1 MLLFPILSID
11 IYYPSRLLSYWTP
24 ANIVISPINQH
35 IFMVDMSFNRVLH
48 LSPEAIYIS
57 TLNLPIEQSKFYSPL
72 KLTIDLAGYLYV
84 ATGAYSSLAMIYKYR
99 TTNDQLIKNISLPFY
114 VPTALTISPINGDI
128 YVATTDTKDTSIY
141 VLNKNGEQINK
152 FNTSNFSPPLS
163 QPTALTMDKTA
174 ERLYVA
180 DRNDSTTGRI
190 FVINSQTGR
199 QLQVYINSNIYRP
212 TAVIVD
218 VNLNVYVAD
227 MATNCIIA
235 LTSNGTLIRTY
246 TNSLYNPQGLTF
258 APYASLLLSDT
269 LNNRLVLFDVIS
281 AKVLQIYSS
290 HDPVL
295 IAPRLVALLNSGDI
309 YVNSLT
315 DDIAYNILKKLTIT
329 NSSANVTQIINPKPH
344 FGFPVGL
351 ALDTKNQ
358 IYVTD
363 ADIPYGYI
371 HMFASNGTEIGRIYT
386 NNPPLKNPHG
396 IATDLQGNLYVADSG
411 NVRVIKLLI
420 NGTIIQNYQTTP
432 PLQYVYDVKHI
443 VPDRV
448 IGLILSNDEDT
459 PGLAELFLTYFQIN
473 QFTYLQSL
481 TLFDIG
487 PHLWENII
495 QNMVEL
501 KNLHSFFY
509 TQPSRTNSWI
519 SDITGNDIGQLDS
532 RLFNIYVDIVK
543 HISSVATQLKS
554 LATKFELNDSTTQ
567 FIYPLTQLKRL
578 VLEIEGSNISINQLE
593 EMMSNLPR
601 LKHLILIANCN
612 RDVVNGQRWQMI
624 LQHLITFNFMF
635 YLSVS
640 LESQDLDSFR
650 TSFWLEEKH
659 WFVACG
665 RKNLY
670 SVPHFYQTTAD
681 EDFQFPLCST
691 VSDNIIFYETIN
703 RLTLSSISNNTNHY
717 FPHVQTL
724 VSYNDYYILMST
736 INDTTCN

>member
-1 MLLFPILSID
+1 MVLIILILSMLLFPILGID
-11 IYYPSRLLSYWTP
+11 IHYPSRLLSYWTP

-35 IFMVDMSFNRVLH
+35 IFMVDMSFNRILH
-48 LSPEAIYIS
+48 LSPDAMYIS
-57 TLNLPIEQSKFYSPL
+57 TLNLPIEHSKFYSPL

-114 VPTALTISPINGDI
+114 VPTALTVSPINGDI

-152 FNTSNFSPPLS
+152 FNASNFSPPLG

-258 APYASLLLSDT
+258 APYANLLLSDT

-358 IYVTD
+358 VYVTD

-371 HMFASNGTEIGRIYT
+371 HMFASNGTEIGKIYT
-386 NNPPLKNPHG
+386 NNPPLKHPHG

-411 NVRVIKLLI
+411 NVRVIKLSI

-432 PLQYVYDVKHI
+432 PLQYVYDVKVRDDGI
-443 VPDRV
+443 VYISDSECACIYQLTNDGKQLAV
-448 IGLILSNDEDT
+448 IKLETQQRLVNLLI
-459 PGLAELFLTYFQIN
+459 
-473 QFTYLQSL
+473 
-481 TLFDIG
+481 TLF
-487 PHLWENII
+487 
-495 QNMVEL
+495 
-501 KNLHSFFY
+501 
-509 TQPSRTNSWI
+509 PSAAS
-519 SDITGNDIGQLDS
+519 SDPDL
-532 RLFNIYVDIVK
+532 
-543 HISSVATQLKS
+543 
-554 LATKFELNDSTTQ
+554 
-567 FIYPLTQLKRL
+567 L
-578 VLEIEGSNISINQLE
+578 VTMTDPFSPQVNRYASNGT
-593 EMMSNLPR
+593 
-601 LKHLILIANCN
+601 LIAAYTIPISASTSWTPYASVIDEK
-612 RDVVNGQRWQMI
+612 RRWLIVVESGGRI
-624 LQHLITFNFMF
+624 MF
-635 YLSVS
+635 F
-640 LESQDLDSFR
+640 DL
-650 TSFWLEEKH
+650 
-659 WFVACG
+659 
-665 RKNLY
+665 
-670 SVPHFYQTTAD
+670 
-681 EDFQFPLCST
+681 
-691 VSDNIIFYETIN
+691 
-703 RLTLSSISNNTNHY
+703 
-717 FPHVQTL
+717 
-724 VSYNDYYILMST
+724 
-736 INDTTCN
+736 